1 MMMAKK
7 EPNRSTKMLKG
18 SSQAS
23 AKALEP
29 KRRHRFVTFMRI
41 LRYGLASFSRN
52 AWLSVASLAVMLV
65 TLLIICISLVTRDVM
80 MNTVADIRDKI
91 DMSIYVK
98 PDTSE
103 KDITVIKAD
112 LEKLSTV
119 KSVKYISPDEAKEE
133 YARDNVHD
141 VNTSAVLNKAKN
153 NFQGTFN
160 IKILDIDDTK
170 QLEDFVKTN
179 GTIKK
184 AISERYKPSFATDRK
199 AAIDNIARTVSF
211 AEKIGLLA
219 AALFVAIAALMI
231 FNTIRMS
238 IHNRREEIY
247 MMRLIGADKGFIRGP
262 FIVEAVVT
270 GVIAAILATG
280 LVYSILFMV
289 EDKLQD
295 YGIVAHPTVE
305 LLVSFVA
312 LVLLAMIA
320 VGSLIG
326 VVSSSL
332 ATRKYLKSQG

>member
-1 MMMAKK
+1 MMMAKGEAK
-7 EPNRSTKMLKG
+7 RPAKMHKG
-18 SSQAS
+18 TSQAS

-29 KRRHRFVTFMRI
+29 RRRHRFVTFMRI
-41 LRYGLASFSRN
+41 LKYGMSSFSRN

-65 TLLIICISLVTRDVM
+65 TLTIICLSLVSRDVM

-103 KDITVIKAD
+103 KDVEKIKAD

-119 KSVKYISPDEAKEE
+119 KSVKYVSPDEAKEE

-141 VNTSAVLNKAKN
+141 ANTSAVLNKAKN

-160 IKILDIDDTK
+160 IKIVDIDNTS
-170 QLEDFVKTN
+170 QLEKFVRENATL
-179 GTIKK
+179 KK

-211 AEKIGLLA
+211 AEKVGLLA
-219 AALFVAIAALMI
+219 AAVFVAIAALMI

-262 FIVEAVVT
+262 FVVEAVVT

-280 LVYSILFMV
+280 LIYSILFMAT
-289 EDKLQD
+289 DKLEA
-295 YGIVAHPTVE
+295 YGVAVQPTLNFMVAFAW
-305 LLVSFVA
+305 LVI
-312 LVLLAMIA
+312 LAMLA

-326 VVSSSL
+326 VVSSVL
-332 ATRKYLKSQG
+332 ATHKYLK